1 MFPCYTAKINNF
13 LLWVCCGCVVRVLC
27 VCCVCVGLVSAVSE
41 VRTLQEHA
49 GQSHRSSGDQEEVGQ
64 TALFMG
70 QPQTPENLSL
80 HDVTIFLYRLFS
92 FVCMFFLLSLASRS
106 PPSLS
111 LSLSLS
117 LSFPPLF
124 PHSFLH
130 FTLSVFPFMRRQRH
144 SSPSPAKVVAT
155 ATVQDGQ
162 GAGQVGAN
170 SSAVSQV

>member
-1 MFPCYTAKINNF
+1 M
-13 LLWVCCGCVVRVLC
+13 CCACVVHVLC

-80 HDVTIFLYRLFS
+80 LDVTIFLYRSFS

-111 LSLSLS
+111 LTLSFSSPPSLS

-124 PHSFLH
+124 PHSFLY